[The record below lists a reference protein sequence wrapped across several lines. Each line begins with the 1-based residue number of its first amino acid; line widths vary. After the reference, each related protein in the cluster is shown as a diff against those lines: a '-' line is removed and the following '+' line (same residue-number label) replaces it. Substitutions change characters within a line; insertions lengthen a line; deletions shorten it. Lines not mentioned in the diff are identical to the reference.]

1 MDEVEVRVERAVVED
16 ADEEKEEKCIMTKR

>member
-16 ADEEKEEKCIMTKR
+16 ADEEEEEKCIMIKR